1 MPNQHTSPN
10 LAAARRAVVAAA
22 ADPMSDAR
30 HLAAASPRSHLS
42 VDGLSVSYP
51 DRRVLTDL
59 SFTASA
65 GDRLGL
71 IGENGTGKSTL
82 LRVLAGQQAPDEGQI
97 CLPGS
102 VALLEQGLPYPEDT
116 PVSKVLDDAQAEAL
130 DVLTRM
136 ESLGREF
143 SERPDDPEI
152 ESDYADALET
162 AERTGAWHAESA
174 RGAMINGLGL
184 GGISET
190 RTINELS
197 GGQRLRLALAAIL
210 LRAPHLLLLDEP
222 SNHLDVE
229 SVAYLER
236 VLSRWPGIVIFASHD
251 RALLDAVA
259 TKILDLDALPVT
271 QHELAEDVV
280 EDPGS
285 GMGVRLWGVGYS
297 AARAARAEEMRRW
310 RARFTAESDE
320 YRALEHE
327 IEIGAREVNRK
338 SESKSES
345 RITRKFYADRD
356 AKVTARRARNARVRL
371 EVLERERVRRPPEP
385 LKFRGFKGRL
395 LDTRLAP
402 NTQSNAL
409 CRTASQPEGPGS
421 AAVSPGPVRLQ
432 QKPSVLTAESVKI
445 DGRLAQTSLELH
457 EGSRL
462 LLTGPNGAGKST
474 LLAILAG
481 ELQPQTGSVTREARI
496 GYLPQEVVFERGS
509 RSSSETYRRA
519 VGDEVDELV
528 PLAAT
533 GLIATRDLD
542 RAVGKLSVGQRRRLA
557 LAMLVA
563 DPPPILLL
571 DEPTNHLSLTLVEEL
586 EEALQT
592 FAGTLVVASHDR
604 WLRSRWIGEVV
615 ELSPLRSRNRF
626 KRPVDVT

>member
-1 MPNQHTSPN
+1 MLNHHTSPN

-22 ADPMSDAR
+22 SDPTAAAQNA
-30 HLAAASPRSHLS
+30 AAASPRSHLS
-42 VDGLSVSYP
+42 VDGLSASYP

-82 LRVLAGQQAPDEGQI
+82 LRILAGQQAPDDGRVE
-97 CLPGS
+97 LPGS
-102 VALLEQGLPYPEDT
+102 VALLEQGLPYPEDA
-116 PVSKVLDDAQAEAL
+116 PVSRVLDDAQAEAL
-130 DVLTRM
+130 QVLTRI
-136 ESLGREF
+136 ESLGHEF
-143 SERPDDPEI
+143 AERPDDPEI
-152 ESDYADALET
+152 ESDHADALET

-174 RGAMINGLGL
+174 RGEMINGLGL

-236 VLSRWPGIVIFASHD
+236 VLSGWPGIVIFASHD

-259 TKILDLDALPVT
+259 TKILDLDALPVA
-271 QHELAEDVV
+271 QHELAENVV

-338 SESKSES
+338 NESKSES

-385 LKFRGFKGRL
+385 MRFRGFEDPL
-395 LDTRLAP
+395 LDRQLAP
-402 NTQSNAL
+402 NTQSDMLN
-409 CRTASQPEGPGS
+409 RRASQPEEPGS
-421 AAVSPGPVRLQ
+421 AAVPPGPATWQ
-432 QKPSVLTAESVKI
+432 QKPSVLTAERVKI
-445 DGRLAQTSLELH
+445 EGRLAPTSLKLH
-457 EGSRL
+457 EGSKL

-481 ELQPQTGSVTREARI
+481 ELQPQTGSVVREVRI
-496 GYLPQEVVFERGS
+496 GYLPQEVTFERGS

-519 VGDEVDELV
+519 VGDEIDEIV

-533 GLIATRDLD
+533 GLIAARDLD
-542 RAVGKLSVGQRRRLA
+542 RAVGALSVGQRRRLA

-586 EEALQT
+586 EEALQGFT
-592 FAGTLVVASHDR
+592 GTLVVASHDR
-604 WLRSRWIGEVV
+604 WLRSQWTGQIL
-615 ELSPLRSRNRF
+615 ELNPSEYRESEWSHGRR
-626 KRPVDVT
+626 